1 MRCLRSPALKYF
13 PSIVVSPALRP
24 FNAVTTERGV
34 LHDLFQALS
43 RRGISNGCAW
53 TPPSSARPS
62 ARQRRAQAKGGPD
75 AHGLGRSKG
84 GLGTKLHDTTDS
96 LGNPASLL
104 ASPGQGARFFLVLR

>member
-43 RRGISNGCAW
+43 QEGNFEWLCVDATVIRAPISTPAARAGKRGA
-53 TPPSSARPS
+53 
-62 ARQRRAQAKGGPD
+62 
-75 AHGLGRSKG
+75 
-84 GLGTKLHDTTDS
+84 
-96 LGNPASLL
+96 
-104 ASPGQGARFFLVLR
+104 